1 MSKVKI
7 STVRYANSYPMNW
20 GLLNGPVNSLID
32 IEFDHPSGV
41 AQKLI
46 SGQADIGLVP
56 VAAIPEIKSASIVG
70 NYCIGTR
77 GTVRTVMLMSN
88 SPLNEIETMWLDYRS
103 VTSVNLAR
111 VLARDL
117 WKKDFRWENPG
128 SGFNYSEIK
137 DGEGI
142 VIIGDQCFEME
153 NRFVYT
159 YDLGE
164 AWLALTGLPFVFAC
178 WVAVYSPDAQ
188 FISIFNKS
196 IESGIKETS
205 RAISEMNTLSA
216 ISNEQLEVY
225 LKENI
230 DYRLDEKKREAMNL
244 FLEKMK
250 SINKK

>member
-20 GLLNGPVNSLID
+20 GLLNGPIKSLIN

-56 VAAIPEIKSASIVG
+56 VAAIPEIKSPIIVG

-77 GTVRTVMLMSN
+77 GKVRTVMLMSN
-88 SPLNEIETMWLDYRS
+88 SPIDEIETLWLDYRS
-103 VTSVNLAR
+103 VTSVNLVR
-111 VLARDL
+111 VLARDF
-117 WKKDFRWENPG
+117 WKRDFRWEKPG
-128 SGFNYSEIK
+128 SGFNYSAIK

-153 NRFVYT
+153 NRFTYT

-178 WVAVYSPDAQ
+178 WVAVNNPDTS
-188 FISIFNKS
+188 FISIFDKS
-196 IESGIKETS
+196 IESGIEQTS

-225 LKENI
+225 LRDNI
-230 DYRLDEKKREAMNL
+230 DFRLDAIKREAMNL

-250 SINKK
+250 SINK